1 MLQRWEQVFSKK
13 KARKQVK
20 LSFAALAYLSSSSC
34 SFPLHFRHTFSYL
47 GTTRCLTLLD
57 N

>member
-20 LSFAALAYLSSSSC
+20 LSFVALAYSSSSC
-34 SFPLHFRHTFSYL
+34 SFPLHFRHTFTYL
-47 GTTRCLTLLD
+47 GTT
-57 N
+57 